1 MVEREGAPPVLH
13 RTSTQA
19 RRLTLRVS
27 PEGRVSCT
35 RPRGVALSE
44 ARAFAEG
51 QGSWIAARL
60 AALPSRVVVRPGAS
74 LPVEGRALVVGE
86 SDVGAVAVEGDRLLV
101 PCGRLPGASVAG
113 WLRELAHDRLAVAC
127 ARHAEALGRAHGR
140 IRLRDP
146 RSRWGSCSPRGDLMF
161 SWRLAMAPPEALS
174 YVAAHEVAH
183 LERMDH
189 SGEFWAVVERL
200 DPDWRRWRAWLRRE
214 GAALMRYEFGEVSE
228 GS

>member
-1 MVEREGAPPVLH
+1 MGGNDETPPVRH
-13 RTSTQA
+13 RASARA

-35 RPRGVALSE
+35 RPRGVALAE
-44 ARAFAEG
+44 ARAFAEA
-51 QGSWIAARL
+51 QGGWIAARL
-60 AALPSRVVVRPGAS
+60 AALPARVLVRPGAS
-74 LPVEGRALVVGE
+74 LPVEGRALIVTPVE
-86 SDVGAVAVEGDRLLV
+86 TDAMAVEADRLLV
-101 PCGRLPGASVAG
+101 PRGERPGAPVAA
-113 WLRELAHDRLAVAC
+113 WLRELAHARLGDAC
-127 ARHAEALGRAHGR
+127 ACHAGALGRPHGR

-161 SWRLAMAPPEALS
+161 SWRLAMAPPEALA

-189 SGEFWAVVERL
+189 SPAFWAVVERL

-214 GAALMRYEFGEVSE
+214 GATLMRYEFGEVSE